1 MKALIL
7 HSSRRFPCPALLSRR
22 CPPPRCESPRVWLF
36 TSRRFRQPRDALLK
50 AICKTPL
57 VGLIQSPSV
66 NESKLLK
73 ARTPPFQ
80 PGRLEPA
87 ESVHLRAFSLE
98 SNPSCAPADPWE
110 QRLHL
115 GFTGI
120 PFARTRRSC
129 ISSPVRELN
138 RSWTG

>member
-73 ARTPPFQ
+73 ARTPPIQ

-98 SNPSCAPADPWE
+98 SNPSCAPRTLGSNACTWGS
-110 QRLHL
+110 L
-115 GFTGI
+115 GFRLPEPAGVAFL
-120 PFARTRRSC
+120 PPSV
-129 ISSPVRELN
+129 S
-138 RSWTG
+138 